1 MLISF
6 VYKGCCFS
14 KLSRPYYSVPEVPIL
29 AVSHKPVSGVFSIP
43 LQCCTLSSTSPSLF
57 KDWPLFRTAAKG
69 QQFEDITGTH
79 GQGLKVFKQVR
90 KGQPAG
96 SKSSRGSWG
105 EKWGKALPEGLG
117 RLTGVLEAS
126 PKGSVWISRRLQC
139 KKHERRLQEARIFS
153 AKHTTCFAP
162 QICLAET
169 SLWACKPSIS
179 EFKAEA
185 VNCICLL
192 ANALKKP
199 YFVHA
204 KRKIGGI
211 SKRSSCRAPA
221 EGTRYFLSTHALSRT
236 WGNCKGLWCIPW
248 WQRRPTR
255 QYVRTAGCCTIM
267 RPWHARG
274 SGAISSPKHQ
284 PKEHSQSPAI

>member
-1 MLISF
+1 MLHEAVGAGDPTLFSVKLISRSITS
-6 VYKGCCFS
+6 FS
-14 KLSRPYYSVPEVPIL
+14 LFSLGLLLPGKALLFPPPLLPFLRTDDSSELQRKDSSLKTLPGHMGKAWRCLSRSGKASHL
-29 AVSHKPVSGVFSIP
+29 AVN
-43 LQCCTLSSTSPSLF
+43 SSL
-57 KDWPLFRTAAKG
+57 
-69 QQFEDITGTH
+69 
-79 GQGLKVFKQVR
+79 
-90 KGQPAG
+90 
-96 SKSSRGSWG
+96 GSWG
-105 EKWGKALPEGLG
+105 GKWGKALLEGLG

-139 KKHERRLQEARIFS
+139 KKHERRLQETGIFS

-162 QICLAET
+162 QIYLAET

-204 KRKIGGI
+204 KRKMGGI
-211 SKRSSCRAPA
+211 RKCSSCRALA
-221 EGTRYFLSTHALSRT
+221 EGTCYFLSTRALSRT

-255 QYVRTAGCCTIM
+255 QYVRTAGCCTIT
-267 RPWHARG
+267 RPWHAWG
-274 SGAISSPKHQ
+274 SGAISPPEHQ
-284 PKEHSQSPAI
+284 PKKHSQSPAF